1 VSGLVFFVY
10 IFAFSC
16 WRIHQRI
23 LRNGTGFLGMFKNCP
38 ETVALVS
45 FSFAA
50 IGFLGGLAI
59 YHVYL
64 TAINQVCLVLPIL
77 FPYENGQENKVRT
90 NFYFFTD
97 SL

>member
-1 VSGLVFFVY
+1 
-10 IFAFSC
+10 
-16 WRIHQRI
+16 
-23 LRNGTGFLGMFKNCP
+23 MFTNCP

-77 FPYENGQENKVRT
+77 FPYENGQENKV
-90 NFYFFTD
+90 
-97 SL
+97 